1 MASSNI
7 EQALHVYLSSSTAVV
22 DEVGKRIYLAK
33 AETGTARPYVVY
45 QTVSDPHEPFAFGQ
59 ANSGQPRVQ
68 FSVFD
73 ADRYNALTVAHVI
86 RKRLRFYQGAMDG
99 MTVHNLKVGGTVLL
113 PEADQDIFQATF
125 DVLPV
130 YIDAS

>member
-7 EQALHVYLSSSTAVV
+7 EQALYVYVSSSTAVA
-22 DEVGKRIYLAK
+22 DKVGKRIYLAK

-45 QTVSDPHEPFAFGQ
+45 QTISDPHMPFAFGQ
-59 ANSGQPRVQ
+59 PYSGQPRVQ

-73 ADRYNALTVAHVI
+73 DDRYNALTVAHVI

-99 MTVHNLKVGGTVLL
+99 ITVHNLTVGGTVLL
-113 PEADQDIFQATF
+113 PEPDQDIYQATF
-125 DVLPV
+125 DVQPV